1 MNLTDAELK
10 DFWSL
15 FKDKPLFAKWKDA
28 EAQVNPQIEKQVFK
42 PNQAIFRQGALAE
55 SVYLVGQGT
64 VAQNIT
70 DGGVQWLRREL
81 KRGDYFGHQALFSD
95 KYAAEA
101 VAVTEA
107 VIYML
112 PAQTLRLA
120 MEENPD
126 LYEELL
132 HEKRGERLR
141 AIPLFRSFSSEQ
153 LLRLGALM
161 EDVSV
166 DAGADLPLNAKPGLW
181 ILDYGHVR
189 VAGRA
194 SLGRSNFR
202 LTAGNFFTTEGT
214 REAAACA
221 VTDATA
227 TLPSHLF
234 YLPAEHVGRLIR
246 SFPDFGQLAT
256 RPLDIAAELAK
267 VPLFSSAGMTD
278 AHRQHLA
285 QFVGWGFV
293 PDGQNVTSQGAVGH
307 SFVILR
313 DGAAV
318 VSSLDE
324 QGRLRPRTY
333 LSGGKYYGSTS
344 LLAGKTR
351 DVTVRAVVAPSHD
364 AQPGVRGADILTLDR
379 RDLEYAFAEKP
390 DLWKRGIG
398 LFDNYQQTKGEKK
411 KFVWQTEGEVI
422 IWYGRP
428 HIWWLIEPLLILAAI
443 AIFTGLLAR
452 AAPSGLRD
460 AAQIM
465 WLMMLGILGILAIA
479 TVVNYYDDYY
489 TVTNRRVA
497 RHDRQFWLLT
507 ETLMEA
513 PLETIQDVTMN
524 TDLWG
529 RLLGYGNL
537 TIRTA
542 AKVGAIVFFRL
553 PHPERVRE
561 ETMKERALVIAIT
574 RGAEQEALRNVL
586 ISTLRVTL
594 PIPDRKPAL
603 GDNVLPPGRSGQSTG
618 QQQTGSKPQSEL
630 PSSQNTFGRLGRRL
644 AKPLP
649 EKWQGV
655 LFASPA
661 LETEKVE
668 GITWRKHWIVLVWQA
683 WIPFLALLGLLIA
696 FPFLGKMGDALGR
709 DGMAL
714 ALPWLVAFVVMAGWL
729 WWEFE
734 DYYNDLYIVTN
745 EKIIDIERKPLGL
758 DYKRREGNLERVQS
772 VDSKRQGILPALL
785 NYGTVVIRTAAAD
798 EGYDFVNVPNPKHV
812 QQVVFQKMDAL
823 RQRKAAQDAAD
834 RQRSIVGTLQVYDE
848 LRLSDS
854 QLKTR
859 SW

>member
-1 MNLTDAELK
+1 
-10 DFWSL
+10 
-15 FKDKPLFAKWKDA
+15 
-28 EAQVNPQIEKQVFK
+28 
-42 PNQAIFRQGALAE
+42 
-55 SVYLVGQGT
+55 
-64 VAQNIT
+64 
-70 DGGVQWLRREL
+70 
-81 KRGDYFGHQALFSD
+81 
-95 KYAAEA
+95 
-101 VAVTEA
+101 
-107 VIYML
+107 
-112 PAQTLRLA
+112 
-120 MEENPD
+120 
-126 LYEELL
+126 
-132 HEKRGERLR
+132 
-141 AIPLFRSFSSEQ
+141 
-153 LLRLGALM
+153 
-161 EDVSV
+161 
-166 DAGADLPLNAKPGLW
+166 
-181 ILDYGHVR
+181 
-189 VAGRA
+189 
-194 SLGRSNFR
+194 
-202 LTAGNFFTTEGT
+202 
-214 REAAACA
+214 
-221 VTDATA
+221 
-227 TLPSHLF
+227 
-234 YLPAEHVGRLIR
+234 VGRLIR
-246 SFPDFGQLAT
+246 SFPDLGQLAA

-333 LSGGKYYGSTS
+333 LSRGKYYGSTS
-344 LLAGKTR
+344 LLTGKTR
-351 DVTVRAVVAPSHD
+351 DVTVRAVVAPAYDLQS
-364 AQPGVRGADILTLDR
+364 GVRGADILTLDR

-390 DLWKRGIG
+390 DLWKRGIS
-398 LFDNYQQTKGEKK
+398 LFDNYQQTKEQKQR
-411 KFVWQTEGEVI
+411 FAWQTEGEVI

-428 HIWWLIEPLLILAAI
+428 HMWWLIQPLLILGALAI
-443 AIFTGLLAR
+443 LMGLLAR
-452 AAPSGLRD
+452 KAPSDLLGAAFTIWAIALGFLGL
-460 AAQIM
+460 
-465 WLMMLGILGILAIA
+465 LAIA
-479 TVVNYYDDYY
+479 AVVNYYDDYY
-489 TVTNRRVA
+489 VVTNRRVA

-513 PLETIQDVTMN
+513 PLETIQDVTLN

-529 RLLGYGNL
+529 RLIGYGDL

-561 ETMKERALVIAIT
+561 ETMKERAQVLAIT

-603 GDNVLPPGRSGQSTG
+603 GDNVLPPGRSGKSTG
-618 QQQTGSKPQSEL
+618 QQTTGSKPQSEL
-630 PSSQNTFGRLGRRL
+630 PSSQSAFGRLGRRL
-644 AKPLP
+644 SKPLP
-649 EKWQGV
+649 ERWRGV

-661 LETEKVE
+661 LETERVE

-683 WIPFLALLGLLIA
+683 WIPFLILIGLLIA
-696 FPFLGKMGDALGR
+696 FPWLGKAGDALGLE
-709 DGMAL
+709 GMAL
-714 ALPWLVAFVVMAGWL
+714 ALPWFLALLAMGGWL

-772 VDSKRQGILPALL
+772 VDSKRQGVLPALL

-834 RQRSIVGTLQVYDE
+834 RQKSVVDTLQVYDE

-859 SW
+859 AW

>member
-1 MNLTDAELK
+1 MLTDAELK

-42 PNQAIFRQGALAE
+42 PNQAIFKQGSLAD
-55 SVYLVGQGT
+55 SIYLVGQGT
-64 VAQNIT
+64 VVQNIT
-70 DGGVQWLRREL
+70 DGGIQWLRREL

-95 KYAAEA
+95 RYAAEA

-120 MEENPD
+120 MEENPN
-126 LYEELL
+126 LYDELL

-141 AIPLFRSFSSEQ
+141 AIPLFRSLSAER
-153 LLRLGALM
+153 LLRLGALV
-161 EDVSV
+161 EEVSL
-166 DAGADLPLNAKPGLW
+166 DADAKLPLSEKPGLW
-181 ILDYGHVR
+181 IVDYGHVH

-194 SLGRSNFR
+194 GFGRSDFR
-202 LTAGNFFTTEGT
+202 LTAGNFFATEGI
-214 REAAACA
+214 REIAACA
-221 VTDATA
+221 ATDATT
-227 TLPSHLF
+227 TLPTHLF
-234 YLPAEHVGRLIR
+234 YLPGEHVGRLIR
-246 SFPDFGQLAT
+246 SFPDIGQLT
-256 RPLDIAAELAK
+256 VQPLDIAQKLAG
-267 VPLFSSAGMTD
+267 VPLFNSVGMTD

-293 PDGQNVTSQGAVGH
+293 PDGQNVTSQGALGH

-333 LSGGKYYGSTS
+333 LGHGKYYGATS

-351 DVTVRAVVAPSHD
+351 DVTVRAVVAPAHENMT
-364 AQPGVRGADILTLDR
+364 GLHGADILTLDR

-390 DLWKRGIG
+390 NLWKRGTG
-398 LFDNYQQTKGEKK
+398 LYDNYQQTKEEKQR
-411 KFVWQTEGEVI
+411 FVWQTEGEII

-428 HIWWLIEPLLILAAI
+428 HIWFLIEPLLILAAI
-443 AIFTGLLAR
+443 AILTGLLAR
-452 AAPSGLRD
+452 AAPLDLRD
-460 AAQIM
+460 GAFTIWAVV
-465 WLMMLGILGILAIA
+465 LGVLGLLAIA
-479 TVVNYYDDYY
+479 AVVNYYDDYY
-489 TVTNRRVA
+489 VVTNRRVT

-513 PLETIQDVTMN
+513 PLETIQDVTVK
-524 TDLWG
+524 TDLVG
-529 RLLGYGNL
+529 RLMGYGNL

-542 AKVGAIVFFRL
+542 AKVGAIVFERL
-553 PHPERVRE
+553 PHPDRIRQ
-561 ETMKERALVIAIT
+561 ETLKERALVLAIT

-603 GDNVLPPGRSGQSTG
+603 GDNILPSGRSTNSTG
-618 QQQTGSKPQSEL
+618 QKWTTSKQQTEL
-630 PSSQNTFGRLGRRL
+630 PSSQNTFERLGRRL
-644 AKPLP
+644 LP
-649 EKWQGV
+649 EKWRGV

-661 LETEKVE
+661 LETESVE
-668 GITWRKHWIVLVWQA
+668 GITWRKHWIVLVWMA
-683 WIPFLALLGLLIA
+683 WIPFLILIGLVIL
-696 FPFLGKMGDALGR
+696 FPFLDKVGDTLGLQ
-709 DGMAL
+709 GMAL
-714 ALPWLVAFVVMAGWL
+714 ALPWLLAFLAMAGWL

-734 DYYNDLYIVTN
+734 DYRNDLYIVTN

-772 VDSKRQGILPALL
+772 VDSKRQGFLPALL

-798 EGYDFVNVPNPKHV
+798 EGYDFVNIPNPKHV

-834 RQRSIVGTLQVYDE
+834 RQRSVVDTLQVYDE
-848 LRLSDS
+848 LRLGDS
-854 QLKTR
+854 QLRMRT
-859 SW
+859 W

>member
-1 MNLTDAELK
+1 MDLTEAERK

-15 FKDKPLFAKWKDA
+15 FKDKPLFAKWKAA

-55 SVYLVGQGT
+55 YVYLVGQGT
-64 VAQNIT
+64 IAQNIT
-70 DGGVQWLRREL
+70 EGGVQWLRREL

-95 KYAAEA
+95 RYAAEA

-120 MEENPD
+120 MEANPD

-141 AIPLFRSFSSEQ
+141 AIPLFRSLSAEQ

-161 EDVSV
+161 DEVTV
-166 DAGADLPLNAKPGLW
+166 DAGADLPLSEKPGLW
-181 ILDYGHVR
+181 IVDYGHVR

-194 SLGRSNFR
+194 SFGRSNFR

-234 YLPAEHVGRLIR
+234 YLPNEHVGRLIR
-246 SFPDFGQLAT
+246 SFPDIGQLTA

-267 VPLFSSAGMTD
+267 VPLFGSAGMTD

-307 SFVILR
+307 SFIILR

-324 QGRLRPRTY
+324 KGRLRPRTY
-333 LSGGKYYGSTS
+333 LNRGKNYGITS

-351 DVTVRAVVAPSHD
+351 DVTVRSVVAPAHENLPSVH
-364 AQPGVRGADILTLDR
+364 GADILTLDR

-390 DLWKRGIG
+390 DLWKHGVG
-398 LFDNYQQTKGEKK
+398 LFDNYRQTKGDKQR
-411 KFVWQTEGEVI
+411 FVWQTEGEVI

-428 HIWWLIEPLLILAAI
+428 HIWWLIRPLLVLAAI
-443 AIFTGLLAR
+443 AIITGLLAR
-452 AAPSGLRD
+452 SAPSNLRD
-460 AAQIM
+460 SAFIIWVMAF
-465 WLMMLGILGILAIA
+465 GILGLLAIA
-479 TVVNYYDDYY
+479 AVVNYYDDYY

-507 ETLMEA
+507 ETQMEA
-513 PLETIQDVTMN
+513 PLETIQDITIN
-524 TDLWG
+524 TDFWG
-529 RLLGYGNL
+529 RLIGYGNL
-537 TIRTA
+537 TVRTA
-542 AKVGAIVFFRL
+542 AKVGAIVFARL
-553 PHPERVRE
+553 PHPDRIRQ
-561 ETMKERALVIAIT
+561 ETMKERAQVIAIT

-603 GDNVLPPGRSGQSTG
+603 GDNVLPPVRSAKNTG
-618 QQQTGSKPQSEL
+618 QQQTVSKPQSTL
-630 PSSQNTFGRLGRRL
+630 PSRQSAFGRLGRRL
-644 AKPLP
+644 AEPLP
-649 EKWQGV
+649 ASWRGV

-683 WIPFLALLGLLIA
+683 WIPFLVGIGLLIV
-696 FPFLGKMGDALGR
+696 FPFLGRVGDTLGL

-714 ALPWLVAFVVMAGWL
+714 ALPWVLAFLAMVGWL

-772 VDSKRQGILPALL
+772 VDSKREGVLPALL

-823 RQRKAAQDAAD
+823 RQRKAAQDAAG
-834 RQRSIVGTLQVYDE
+834 RQQSVVDTLQVYDE

-854 QLKTR
+854 QLKMRT
-859 SW
+859 W